1 MSRLSYFMLLTVY
14 VKGTTQGNTIL
25 QFKILILLFIC
36 PMYLCKERISS
47 DLFQDNV

>member
-1 MSRLSYFMLLTVY
+1 MLLTAY
-14 VKGTTQGNTIL
+14 VKGITQGNTIL